1 MSNPNTFINSY
12 AANIQQYV
20 NLTQTLRTQN
30 DQLVQD
36 PTIITD
42 YFEQVSG
49 GTPGNP
55 PPRVD
60 IVAADVEAAQAA
72 IVQLLFAFDSGNPA
86 NKAALYKML
95 P

>member
-36 PTIITD
+36 PTIIDD
-42 YFEQVSG
+42 YFSQTPDVSFPIR
-49 GTPGNP
+49 T
-55 PPRVD
+55 D
-60 IVAADVEAAQAA
+60 IEAADVEAAKAA
-72 IVQLLFAFDSGNPA
+72 IEQLLFAFDSGDPA